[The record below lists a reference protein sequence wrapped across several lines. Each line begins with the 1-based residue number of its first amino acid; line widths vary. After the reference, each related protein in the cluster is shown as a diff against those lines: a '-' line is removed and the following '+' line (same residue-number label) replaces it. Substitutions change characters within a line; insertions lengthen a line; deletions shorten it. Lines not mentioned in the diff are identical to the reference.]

1 MIDLDVGQTEIFNAQ
16 YLEGILQTPRERRQG
31 RRDKWQKVLEE
42 LHAKKAKRKD
52 GSKPAKMPV
61 QRASKM
67 DSATMDLNKAWN
79 EGMDEDLKEKTVQE
93 IFDLLLP
100 GCGTNAARKMKKLP
114 PSKLKKDCSSVPW
127 CFIYAVVVSLVIVFV
142 DSVVSVVF
150 KIRKKHNTRRFCSF
164 SCLAVC

>member
-1 MIDLDVGQTEIFNAQ
+1 M
-16 YLEGILQTPRERRQG
+16 RR
-31 RRDKWQKVLEE
+31 K
-42 LHAKKAKRKD
+42 LHVK
-52 GSKPAKMPV
+52 GSKTAKMPV

-67 DSATMDLNKAWN
+67 DFATMDLNKAWN

-114 PSKLKKDCSSVPW
+114 ASKLKKDCSSVPW

-150 KIRKKHNTRRFCSF
+150 KIKIKHNTR
-164 SCLAVC
+164 